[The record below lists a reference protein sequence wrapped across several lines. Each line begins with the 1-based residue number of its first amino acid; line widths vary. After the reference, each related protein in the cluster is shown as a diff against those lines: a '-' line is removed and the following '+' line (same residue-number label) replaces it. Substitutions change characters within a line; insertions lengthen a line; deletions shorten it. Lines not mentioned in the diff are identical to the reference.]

1 MMEVTEMAE
10 ETKAMEVEKQ
20 EMVPAEETERTR
32 EVCCFVPR
40 ADIFETE
47 DKIVVVADMPGVAAD
62 SIDVTL
68 DKDILTINGYLE
80 PEIPEG
86 YSLAWAEYRIGDYQ
100 RSFRIS
106 NEIDREQIEATIKNG
121 VLHLDLPKSTAAK
134 TRKISVKTA

>member
-1 MMEVTEMAE
+1 MTE

-32 EVCCFVPR
+32 ETRCFVPR
-40 ADIFETE
+40 ADIYETE
-47 DKIVVVADMPGVAAD
+47 DKIVVVTNMPGVSAESLD
-62 SIDVTL
+62 ITL
-68 DKDILTINGYLE
+68 EKNILTINGYVE
-80 PEIPEG
+80 PEVPEG

-106 NEIDREQIEATIKNG
+106 DEIDRDQIEATINDG
-121 VLHLDLPKSTAAK
+121 VLHLDLPKAAAAK

>member
-1 MMEVTEMAE
+1 MEVIEMTE

-20 EMVPAEETERTR
+20 EMVPAEDTERTR
-32 EVCCFVPR
+32 ETCCFVPR
-40 ADIFETE
+40 ADIYETE
-47 DKIVVVADMPGVAAD
+47 DKIVVLTDMPGVGAKSLD
-62 SIDVTL
+62 ITL
-68 DKDILTINGYLE
+68 EKNILTINGYVE

-106 NEIDREQIEATIKNG
+106 DEIDREHIEATIKNG

>member
-1 MMEVTEMAE
+1 MEVTEMAE
-10 ETKAMEVEKQ
+10 ETKALEVEKQ
-20 EMVPAEETERTR
+20 EMVPAEDTERTR
-32 EVCCFVPR
+32 QTRCFVPR
-40 ADIFETE
+40 ADIYETD
-47 DKIVVVADMPGVAAD
+47 DKIVVVTDMPGVSAESLD
-62 SIDVTL
+62 ITL
-68 DKDILTINGYLE
+68 EKSVLTINGYVE

-106 NEIDREQIEATIKNG
+106 DEIDRDRIEATIKNG

>member
-1 MMEVTEMAE
+1 MEVTEMTE

-20 EMVPAEETERTR
+20 EMVPAEDTERTR
-32 EVCCFVPR
+32 ETCCFVPR
-40 ADIFETE
+40 ADIYETG
-47 DKIVVVADMPGVAAD
+47 DKIVVVTDMPGVSAESLD
-62 SIDVTL
+62 ITL
-68 DKDILTINGYLE
+68 EKNILTINGYVE

-86 YSLAWAEYRIGDYQ
+86 YALAWAEYRTGDYQ

-106 NEIDREQIEATIKNG
+106 DEIDRDQIEATIKNG

>member
-1 MMEVTEMAE
+1 MEVIEMTE

-20 EMVPAEETERTR
+20 EMVPAEDTERTR
-32 EVCCFVPR
+32 ETCCFVPR
-40 ADIFETE
+40 ADIYETE
-47 DKIVVVADMPGVAAD
+47 DKIVVVTDMPGVGAKSLD
-62 SIDVTL
+62 ITL
-68 DKDILTINGYLE
+68 EKNILTINGYVE

-106 NEIDREQIEATIKNG
+106 DEIDREHIEATIKNG